1 MNLKRLRA
9 KWRRFTLVIMA
20 LVLGVGMSLVSLN
33 TANAATHKQVIEA
46 PQAPIAAKAGIA
58 IEAESGQIL
67 AAKNIDV
74 QLPMA
79 SITKMLSLYL
89 VLQAVK
95 KGEITWSQKVT
106 PASWLV
112 KLSHNME
119 LSNIPFE
126 ADKAYTVEELYQASW
141 VYSSNAAVMTLA
153 DLVSGSQ
160 NEFVDAMHAQ
170 LKSWGASDYTIVNAS
185 GVSNTYLGDHRYP
198 DTAADAENSMRAR
211 DIALVAQHLLKDYPE
226 VLDDTAKTSLD
237 FHGTTYPTWNF
248 MLNGE
253 NDAQKELPVDG
264 LKTGTSDKAGQSFVG
279 TVKKQGFR
287 IITVILNASGQ
298 ADDESKRFTAT
309 GNLMNS
315 VYANWQRKTI
325 VRANQTSKLL
335 KTVKVDNSKQ
345 TKVKVMP
352 AETLHL
358 MLPKST
364 KAEQL
369 HLAINTAKYSQ
380 TAPLAKGEQ
389 IGSLVLP
396 QVGYGYL
403 EAKQAPSIAILSTE
417 KVAGLNWFQKVWRNI
432 SNVFHK

>member
-1 MNLKRLRA
+1 MNLKRLQA
-9 KWRRFTLVIMA
+9 KWRRFTLFMMA
-20 LVLGVGMSLVSLN
+20 FVLTLGMSVSSLS
-33 TANAATHKQVIEA
+33 TVNAATHKNVIEA
-46 PQAPIAAKAGIA
+46 PQTTIDAKAGIA
-58 IEAESGQIL
+58 VDAESGQIL

-74 QLPMA
+74 PLPMA

-106 PASWLV
+106 PAAWLV
-112 KLSHNME
+112 TLSHNME

-126 ADKAYTVEELYQASW
+126 EDKAYTVKELYQASW

-153 DLVSGSQ
+153 ELVSGSQ
-160 NEFVDAMHAQ
+160 DEFVDAMRAQ
-170 LKSWGASDYTIVNAS
+170 LKSWGASDYTIINAS

-226 VLDDTAKTSLD
+226 VLDVSAKTSLD

-248 MLNGE
+248 MLEGE
-253 NDAQKELPVDG
+253 SAAQKELPVDG

-279 TVKKQGFR
+279 TVKKNGFR

-325 VRANQTSKLL
+325 VRAKKTSKLL
-335 KTVKVDNSKQ
+335 QAVKVDNSKQ
-345 TKVKVMP
+345 TKVTVMP

-358 MLPKST
+358 LLPKNI

-369 HLAINTAKYSQ
+369 QLTINTAKYSQ
-380 TAPLAKGEQ
+380 TAPLSKGEQ

-396 QVGYGYL
+396 QIGYGYL
-403 EAKQAPSIAILSTE
+403 EAKQAPSIAILTTE
-417 KVAGLNWFQKVWRNI
+417 KVAGLNWFQKIWRNI
-432 SNVFHK
+432 SNLFHK